1 MKKIITVLAIVVC
14 LEIFQVAYV
23 SAEDEYKMCADGS
36 LSVSVSCKEDD
47 EITMK
52 CNQEDVFSYQY
63 SGYTSISL
71 GAYSSYSKNYTIN
84 IKKEGTYEV
93 EIDKNGIL
101 IGKRDI
107 TVFEKHNYG
116 EEKITKKPTCTQD
129 GKLEYECINCGNK
142 KTETISK
149 LGHNY
154 GEEKITKKPTCT
166 QDGKLEYECINCGN
180 KKTETISKLGHDFGD
195 YTVIKAATCKEEGYK
210 SRKCSRC
217 GGISGRIIIK
227 KSDHILSD
235 QLTLDEMP
243 DCFRPGSQSY
253 HCVVCNARFNEID
266 IKPLG
271 HDFGEPECVRE
282 ATIFKKAKFIAKCNR
297 CSEEKIVYGIKLK
310 AKVKL
315 KSKKIKLVK
324 GKSAKIGIK
333 TKNDEDR
340 VKCWKTS
347 NKKILSINKK
357 NGKIYAKR
365 QGKAIVTLLM
375 KSGCKA
381 KCKILVTQTSHT

>member
-71 GAYSSYSKNYTIN
+71 GAYSSYSKNYTIY

-107 TVFEKHNYG
+107 SVFEK
-116 EEKITKKPTCTQD
+116 
-129 GKLEYECINCGNK
+129 
-142 KTETISK
+142 
-149 LGHNY
+149 HNY